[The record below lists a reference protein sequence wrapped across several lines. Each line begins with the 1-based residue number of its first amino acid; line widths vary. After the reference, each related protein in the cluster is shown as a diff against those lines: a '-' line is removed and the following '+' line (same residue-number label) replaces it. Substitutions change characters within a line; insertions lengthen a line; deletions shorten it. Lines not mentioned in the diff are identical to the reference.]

1 MKISLFLFLFLLAFS
16 VSLRAQEPVLT
27 GLIFD
32 QTKTKAG
39 RDFYEAFSLSFEFP
53 SGMEDKNI
61 VIAELTDPRWGS
73 QLQIYVEDIL
83 VYATML
89 KPRLEDIEE
98 KVDEAINAVLR
109 YFIWQA
115 EKERALQEELKFF

>member
-1 MKISLFLFLFLLAFS
+1 MKSFFLLFLFLWIFS
-16 VSLRAQEPVLT
+16 GPLRAQEPLLT

-39 RDFYEAFSLSFEFP
+39 RDFYEAFNLAWEFP
-53 SGMEDKNI
+53 SGMEDTNI
-61 VIAELTDPRWGS
+61 LVTELTDPRWGS

-98 KVDEAINAVLR
+98 KVDEAINAVLS

>member
-1 MKISLFLFLFLLAFS
+1 MKAFLFLLLFLCIFPTS
-16 VSLRAQEPVLT
+16 IIAQELTIT
-27 GLIFD
+27 GLILD

-39 RDFYEAFSLSFEFP
+39 RDFYEAFSLAWEFP

-61 VIAELTDPRWGS
+61 IITELTDPRWGS
-73 QLQIYVEDIL
+73 QIQIYVEDVL
-83 VYATML
+83 VYATIL

-98 KVDEAINAVLR
+98 KVDEAIDAVLR